1 MSGFPSVEAEG
12 QLTNYCREPA
22 CEPQIACLRWYSPCF
37 RDFRAMAGR
46 CIATGVSACIKSVLE
61 NILNLTKR
69 GLLGAMLLVPAA
81 TLLTGMATVALA
93 QGSLKTPIKIGEIN
107 SYSTMPQFTQ
117 PYRQGWQLA
126 VEEINVA
133 GGLLGRKVEVIAR
146 DDAGKPEEA
155 IRHAIE
161 LTSREK
167 VDILAGAYLSN
178 VGLALADQAQK
189 NKKVYVASEPL
200 SDAIVWDKG
209 NRYTFRLRPS
219 TYMQAAMLVE
229 EAAKM
234 PAKRWATIA
243 PNYEYGQSAV
253 ASFKELLK
261 AKRPDVEFVG
271 EQWPALGKLDAG
283 TSLQALM
290 QSKPDAIFNATFG
303 ADLAKLVREGNQ
315 RGIFPRVPVVSLLSG
330 EPEYLD
336 VLKDE
341 TPKGWIV
348 TGYPWDQI
356 DSPEHASFAANYYR
370 RFNEYPKVGS
380 VVGYATMQAIFA
392 GIKKAGSTDSE
403 KLVVAL
409 RGLKFSTPFGPAEF
423 RALDQQSTMGA
434 YVGKLD
440 LRGNKGTMVQWR
452 YADGKAYMPTDA
464 YVKARRPPEAMR

>member
-1 MSGFPSVEAEG
+1 MKYA
-12 QLTNYCREPA
+12 LA
-22 CEPQIACLRWYSPCF
+22 AL
-37 RDFRAMAGR
+37 
-46 CIATGVSACIKSVLE
+46 
-61 NILNLTKR
+61 
-69 GLLGAMLLVPAA
+69 AA
-81 TLLTGMATVALA
+81 TLSLSAFA
-93 QGSLKTPIKIGEIN
+93 QSKPIKIGEIN
-107 SYSTMPQFTQ
+107 SYSNIPQFTT

-126 VEEINVA
+126 VEEINAA

-155 IRHAIE
+155 LRHAIE
-161 LTSREK
+161 LTASEK
-167 VDILAGAYLSN
+167 VDVLAGGFLSN
-178 VGLALADQAQK
+178 VGLALADHAQK
-189 NKKVYVASEPL
+189 NKRLFVASEPL
-200 SDAIVWDKG
+200 TDALVWDKG

-229 EAAKM
+229 EAAKL

-283 TSLQALM
+283 TTLQAIA
-290 QSKPDAIFNATFG
+290 QSKPDAIFNVTFG

-315 RGIFPRVPVVSLLSG
+315 RNIFPKTPVVSMLSG

-356 DSPEHASFAANYYR
+356 DTREHASFASNYYK
-370 RFNEYPKVGS
+370 RFNENPKVGS

-392 GIKKAGSTDSE
+392 AINKAKTVDNE
-403 KLVVAL
+403 KLVAAM

-423 RALDQQSTMGA
+423 RTQDQQSTMGA
-434 YVGKLD
+434 YVGTLD
-440 LRGNKGTMVQWR
+440 QRGGKGTMANWR
-452 YADGKAYMPTDA
+452 YADGKKYQPTDA
-464 YVKARRPPEAMR
+464 YVKSRRPAAANQ

>member
-1 MSGFPSVEAEG
+1 MMKILVAGYFSLLALSAHAQSG
-12 QLTNYCREPA
+12 
-22 CEPQIACLRWYSPCF
+22 
-37 RDFRAMAGR
+37 
-46 CIATGVSACIKSVLE
+46 
-61 NILNLTKR
+61 
-69 GLLGAMLLVPAA
+69 
-81 TLLTGMATVALA
+81 
-93 QGSLKTPIKIGEIN
+93 PIKIGEIN
-107 SYSTMPQFTQ
+107 SYSSMPQFTA

-126 VEEINVA
+126 VEEINAA

-146 DDAGKPEEA
+146 DDGGRPEEA
-155 IRHAIE
+155 LRHAVE
-161 LTSREK
+161 LTSNEK
-167 VDILAGAYLSN
+167 VDVLAGGFLSN
-178 VGLALADQAQK
+178 VGLALADHAAK
-189 NKKVYVASEPL
+189 NKRLFVASEPL
-200 SDAIVWDKG
+200 TDAIVWDKG

-229 EAAKM
+229 EAAKL

-283 TSLQALM
+283 TTLQAVM
-290 QSKPDAIFNATFG
+290 QSKPDAIFNVTFG

-315 RGIFPRVPVVSLLSG
+315 RNVFPKTPVVSMLSG
-330 EPEYLD
+330 EPEYLE

-341 TPKGWIV
+341 TPRGWIV

-356 DSPEHASFAANYYR
+356 DTKEHASFAANYYKK
-370 RFNEYPKVGS
+370 FNEHPKVGS

-392 GIKKAGSTDSE
+392 AIKKAKSTDNE
-403 KLVVAL
+403 KLVSAM

-434 YVGKLD
+434 FVGKLD
-440 LRGNKGTMVQWR
+440 QRAGKGTMVQWR

-464 YVKARRPPEAMR
+464 YVKARRPAAAMN